1 MRAWCWSDDVEWRH
15 IAAAAAAAGQSS
27 VLNTAAYPR

>member
-15 IAAAAAAAGQSS
+15 IAAAAAAGQSS